1 MSQCVASLQ
10 PAQESDLTT
19 LLDITPSLV
28 NYQSKYSGFI
38 DVHVSSVTTQTV
50 VIPPKAILCELQPVK
65 LATEELGQAED
76 QDSQSFMD
84 KIKIT
89 SDALTPKQISQ
100 LKDTLKAHP
109 NSVSKGDTDVGY
121 TSKVK
126 HGIKLTDDIPLKECH
141 QRIPPGMYNQVRGHL
156 QQMLDSGIIRHSHCP
171 WSSSVV
177 WVRKKDG
184 SLRQCVDF
192 RQLNAKTIKDSYALP
207 RIEELLDALAG
218 SKYFTVLDLK
228 SGYHQ
233 VEIVE
238 EHKERTAFTIVPLRF
253 FEYNRMAMGLAN
265 APAT

>member
-1 MSQCVASLQ
+1 
-10 PAQESDLTT
+10 
-19 LLDITPSLV
+19 
-28 NYQSKYSGFI
+28 
-38 DVHVSSVTTQTV
+38 
-50 VIPPKAILCELQPVK
+50 
-65 LATEELGQAED
+65 
-76 QDSQSFMD
+76 
-84 KIKIT
+84 
-89 SDALTPKQISQ
+89 
-100 LKDTLKAHP
+100 
-109 NSVSKGDTDVGY
+109 
-121 TSKVK
+121 
-126 HGIKLTDDIPLKECH
+126 
-141 QRIPPGMYNQVRGHL
+141 MYNQVRGHL

-192 RQLNAKTIKDSYALP
+192 RQLNAKTNKDSYALP